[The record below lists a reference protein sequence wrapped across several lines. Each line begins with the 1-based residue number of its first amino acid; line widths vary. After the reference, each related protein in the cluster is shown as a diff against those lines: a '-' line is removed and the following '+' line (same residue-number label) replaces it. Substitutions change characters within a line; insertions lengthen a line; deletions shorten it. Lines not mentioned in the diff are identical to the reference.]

1 MKRIFLIA
9 AVLALAAG
17 LASCGEGKDA
27 VSSQAS
33 QPSAASSQT
42 ASADKKKTRDTEFSW
57 GDVKV
62 GMTYDEVTAALG
74 EAAPQELEGRT
85 YTAYVYEDVT
95 GMKPGSETTV
105 VFVFNAQKKL
115 EEIQY
120 IIGKQD
126 NVSYAEMVD
135 VYEQLYGAPYTSK
148 DDGNR
153 TAAWMFRNGY
163 LDITEINQGDNL
175 FSVTFY
181 EKQYYEKEFPVMA
194 AGAQE
199 QAR

>member
-1 MKRIFLIA
+1 MKRFFLIA

-17 LASCGEGKDA
+17 LASCGEGKEA
-27 VSSQAS
+27 VSSRAS
-33 QPSAASSQT
+33 QTSAVSSQT
-42 ASADKKKTRDTEFSW
+42 ASESKKETQDTEFSW
-57 GDVKV
+57 GDIKV
-62 GMTYDEVTAALG
+62 GMTYDEVTAAIG

-85 YTAYVYEDVT
+85 YAAYVYEDVT
-95 GMKPGSETTV
+95 GMKPGSQTSV
-105 VFVFNAQKKL
+105 MFVFNAQKKL

-120 IIGKQD
+120 LIDRQD
-126 NVSYAEMVD
+126 DVSYEEMVD